1 MKRIVIIDDEP
12 DARQALKTLIAR
24 LCPEAEVIGEADGVQ
39 SGFVLIRQCKP
50 QAVLLDISMEDGS
63 GFDLLDKFP
72 KPDFQVIFTTAH
84 DDFAL
89 RAFRYHAL
97 DYLLKPINPTELAQ
111 AIDRLEPALPADY
124 SERILHLLESNKTQ
138 KLENITLST
147 QEGIVFL
154 ALNQIIR
161 LESDGSYTTFILPN
175 GERHLVSR
183 PMRDFEALLPEANFC
198 KVHQSHII
206 NLSFVKKLLK
216 EDGGYAQMADGSLVP
231 IARRRKEDFIHA
243 IRVWSG

>member
-12 DARQALKTLIAR
+12 DARQALKTLIDR

-138 KLENITLST
+138 KLENITLS
-147 QEGIVFL
+147 
-154 ALNQIIR
+154 
-161 LESDGSYTTFILPN
+161 
-175 GERHLVSR
+175 
-183 PMRDFEALLPEANFC
+183 
-198 KVHQSHII
+198 
-206 NLSFVKKLLK
+206 
-216 EDGGYAQMADGSLVP
+216 
-231 IARRRKEDFIHA
+231 
-243 IRVWSG
+243 